1 MDEKWSKDMK
11 IGRKRLIAVKSYV
24 AHLYIKR
31 GDVKRA
37 IANHETVKGIDRM
50 LEKMSMKELSKQE
63 TDIQEKVVVM
73 IQERPKTIDIATK
86 KRAKKAVRVK
96 EDTKRQRTMK
106 EYGAKNCYSNDT
118 T

>member
-1 MDEKWSKDMK
+1 
-11 IGRKRLIAVKSYV
+11 
-24 AHLYIKR
+24 
-31 GDVKRA
+31 
-37 IANHETVKGIDRM
+37 
-50 LEKMSMKELSKQE
+50 
-63 TDIQEKVVVM
+63 M

-96 EDTKRQRTMK
+96 EDTKLQRTMK

>member
-1 MDEKWSKDMK
+1 
-11 IGRKRLIAVKSYV
+11 
-24 AHLYIKR
+24 
-31 GDVKRA
+31 
-37 IANHETVKGIDRM
+37 
-50 LEKMSMKELSKQE
+50 
-63 TDIQEKVVVM
+63 M

-106 EYGAKNCYSNDT
+106 EYGDKNCYSNDT

>member
-11 IGRKRLIAVKSYV
+11 VARKRLIAVKSFV
-24 AHLYIKR
+24 AQPYIKR
-31 GDVKRA
+31 GDAKRA
-37 IANHETVKGIDRM
+37 IANHYTLKGIDRM
-50 LEKMSMKELSKQE
+50 VEEESMKELSKDE